1 VDAQRWQ
8 NPWQDLED
16 LQAQEE
22 ASTIKKSAR
31 RITVPAPPETASA
44 PSVKNALTRWWQWM
58 NSTQPVVQSQLPAV
72 RQNDHESQA
81 EWSLTVKLS
90 KRTADLNQRVMNQ
103 LRQIGKP
110 RYFGWEQ
117 PRFEKIKAQRRQH
130 QLNPQME
137 EPSLASTPEPRQQV
151 QYKAFVRQPVP
162 KTIAEPRYTS
172 NPNAVVI
179 DALFSPIT
187 TDNDE
192 IVVQQRIFEDLLPTE
207 PAAAGQNEPENRQ
220 TEPKP
225 VLNGYVTT
233 SRRTQQPLTEQ
244 PANPQRHVERHT
256 PPSTP
261 EPVETPLTYPMV
273 PYAEAFE
280 DISINQ
286 YNHRVYQNLFL
297 ARQIDQL
304 ASRYF
309 EQANTEAAQDAATSN
324 HEQV

>member
-16 LQAQEE
+16 LQAQDQVL
-22 ASTIKKSAR
+22 TGKKSAR
-31 RITVPAPPETASA
+31 RITVPAPPETAPPA
-44 PSVKNALTRWWQWM
+44 TVKHALTRWWQWM
-58 NSTQPVVQSQLPAV
+58 NSTQPVVHSQLPAV

-117 PRFEKIKAQRRQH
+117 PRFEKIKAQRRH
-130 QLNPQME
+130 NQLGPKT
-137 EPSLASTPEPRQQV
+137 PDGPIPTTPEQSQHV
-151 QYKAFVRQPVP
+151 SYKAFLRQPAP
-162 KTIAEPRYTS
+162 KPMAEPRYTS
-172 NPNAVVI
+172 NPDTVVI
-179 DALFSPIT
+179 DALFAPIT
-187 TDNDE
+187 PDNNE

-207 PAAAGQNEPENRQ
+207 SAVAGRNEPEGTH
-220 TEPKP
+220 TEPNP
-225 VLNGYVTT
+225 VFNGYVTA
-233 SRRTQQPLTEQ
+233 SRHDQKPLTEASDNPRR
-244 PANPQRHVERHT
+244 PAAAMSPA
-256 PPSTP
+256 PSASAENT
-261 EPVETPLTYPMV
+261 LTYPMV

-309 EQANTEAAQDAATSN
+309 EQANTEAAQEAATSN
-324 HEQV
+324 YEQV